1 MKGGQAM
8 PTVNVKPE
16 IINWALKQTQEEK
29 LGNKLMSNIAKWLD
43 GSKIPTFNQIEEFS
57 KKTNIPL
64 GYFFLQSPPVEQIDL
79 LEYRTIDSI
88 ELSNPSRNLIDTI
101 HEMENIQDWMRTYRQ
116 DLGFDKL
123 SFVGCMQEIEDIN
136 LIAEKI
142 RENLELNNT
151 WFEKNDDARK
161 AFNFI
166 RKQLEECGVVVI
178 MNGIVG
184 KNTHRTLNADEFRA
198 FAMIDDWAPLIF
210 INAADSNNARLFSIL
225 HEIVHIWLGRN
236 DLFNDRQIRLTDIS
250 DTERICNAVAGEL
263 LVPQHIFLNKWEH
276 YHINVF
282 EKITELAKY
291 FRCGEIVV
299 ARKALDCK
307 KIEQNI
313 YNQVVQTSIENYKQI
328 QETKQVHG
336 GNYYTT
342 MGSRLDGCLI
352 RALCESIHMG
362 RTTYTEAY
370 RLTNTSRKTFSEIAQ
385 HFGGID

>member
-1 MKGGQAM
+1 M
-8 PTVNVKPE
+8 PAVNVHIQPE

-29 LGNKLMSNIAKWLD
+29 LGNKLMENISKWLD
-43 GSKIPTFNQIEEFS
+43 GTKIPTFNQIEELS

-79 LEYRTIDSI
+79 LEYRTVDSI
-88 ELSNPSRNLIDTI
+88 ELANPSRNLIDTI
-101 HEMENIQDWMRTYRQ
+101 HEMENIQDWMKTYRQ

-123 SFVGCMQEIEDIN
+123 PFVGCMREIKDIN
-136 LIAEKI
+136 LIANKI
-142 RENLELNNT
+142 REDLELNTT
-151 WFEKNDDARK
+151 WFEKNNDARES
-161 AFNFI
+161 FNYI
-166 RKQLEECGVVVI
+166 RKQLEICGVVVI

-184 KNTHRTLNADEFRA
+184 KNTHRTLDAEEFRA
-198 FAMIDDWAPLIF
+198 FAMTDNWAPLIF
-210 INAADSNNARLFSIL
+210 INAADSNNARLFSIF
-225 HEIVHIWLGRN
+225 HEITHIWLGRN
-236 DLFNDRQIRLTDIS
+236 DLFNDRQSRLTNIS
-250 DTERICNAVAGEL
+250 DTEMICNAVAGEL
-263 LVPQHIFLNKWEH
+263 LVPKHIFLSNWDQ
-276 YHINVF
+276 YHIDVF
-282 EKITELAKY
+282 EKITEIAKI
-291 FRCGEIVV
+291 FRCGEIVI

-328 QETKQVHG
+328 QKTKERHG

-370 RLTNTSRKTFSEIAQ
+370 RLTNTNRKTFSEVIQ
-385 HFGGID
+385 RFGGME